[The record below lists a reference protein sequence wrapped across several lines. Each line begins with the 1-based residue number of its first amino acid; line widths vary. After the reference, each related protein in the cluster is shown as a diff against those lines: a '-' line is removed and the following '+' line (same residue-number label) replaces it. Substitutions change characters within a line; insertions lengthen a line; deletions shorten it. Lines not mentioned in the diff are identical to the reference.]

1 MNKEPP
7 LDEIQNQDIRRLLSK
22 LLEKDP
28 DKRIEVSDILK
39 DPWVDAS
46 GFDPVDLDKSSS
58 FFSSEFDNSSKR
70 IEIC

>member
-7 LDEIQNQDIRRLLSK
+7 LEMIQNQDIQRLLSK

-39 DPWVDAS
+39 DPWVNAS
-46 GFDPVDLDKSSS
+46 GFDPVELDERSS
-58 FFSSEFDNSSKR
+58 FFSSEFDDSSKR
-70 IEIC
+70 PEKS